1 MQINRELDAN
11 LIQSYLDGDQGSLEV
26 LFNKYRDKLYTYIFF
41 LVRKQEIAEDV
52 FQETFYKAI
61 QSLKAGKYKDDGR
74 FFPWLSRIAHNM
86 VIDYFRAQKKMN
98 NVSHSEE
105 NENSYYQSSKI
116 ENIEDEME
124 QSQKQADVKKIL
136 AYLPDEQREVVV
148 MRHYLDMSFKEISS
162 VTGVSINTALG
173 RMRYALMNMKKIIEE
188 NNIPVSL

>member
-1 MQINRELDAN
+1 MRINKELDAN

-26 LFNKYRDKLYTYIFF
+26 LFNKYKDKLYTYIFF

-86 VIDYFRAQKKMN
+86 VIDHFRAEKKMN

-173 RMRYALMNMKKIIEE
+173 RMRYALLNMKKIIEE

>member
-1 MQINRELDAN
+1 MQINEDVA
-11 LIQSYLDGDQGSLEV
+11 LIQSYLDGDHKSLEV
-26 LFNKYRDKLYTYIFF
+26 LFNKYKDKLYTYIFF

-61 QSLKAGKYKDDGR
+61 QSLKTGKYRDDGK

-98 NVSHSEE
+98 TFSHSEE
-105 NENSYYQSSKI
+105 NENSYYQFSKT
-116 ENIEDEME
+116 ENIEDEIE
-124 QSQKQADVKKIL
+124 QSQKQSNVKKIL
-136 AYLPDEQREVVV
+136 AYLPNEQREVVV

-173 RMRYALMNMKKIIEE
+173 RMRYALMNMRKIIEE
-188 NNIPVSL
+188 NNIAVSL

>member
-86 VIDYFRAQKKMN
+86 VIDHFRAEKKMN

-173 RMRYALMNMKKIIEE
+173 RMRYALLNMKKIIEE

>member
-11 LIQSYLDGDQGSLEV
+11 LIQSYLDGDKGSLEV
-26 LFNKYRDKLYTYIFF
+26 LFNKYKDKLYTYIFF
-41 LVRKQEIAEDV
+41 LVRKQDIAEDV

-61 QSLKAGKYKDDGR
+61 QSLNAGKYKDDGR

-98 NVSHSEE
+98 SVSHSEE

>member
-1 MQINRELDAN
+1 MQINKELDAN

-26 LFNKYRDKLYTYIFF
+26 LFNKYKDKLYTYIFF

-86 VIDYFRAQKKMN
+86 VIDHFRAEKKMN

-173 RMRYALMNMKKIIEE
+173 RMRYALLNMKKIIEE